1 MELLE
6 GIKTRRSVRS
16 FTDEKVS
23 RETVEKIIDSA
34 RMAPSWK
41 NSQTARYIVVEDK
54 EVLAKIADE
63 ATLGFEH
70 NKEIIL
76 GAPALVVLASV
87 AKRSGYERDG
97 SFTTSKGQGWEM
109 FDAGIAAQT
118 FCLAAHEAGVGSVIL
133 GIFDDAKVAELIN
146 LPENQNVSALIP
158 IGYSD
163 KELPAVPRK
172 EVADLLTFI

>member
-1 MELLE
+1 MDIKDA
-6 GIKTRRSVRS
+6 IKTRRSIRS

-23 RETVEKIIDSA
+23 RETIEKIVDLA

-41 NSQTARYIVVEDK
+41 NSQTARYVIVEDAAVK
-54 EVLAKIADE
+54 DKIAEE
-63 ATLGFEH
+63 AVLGFEH
-70 NKEIIL
+70 NTEIIK
-76 GAPALVVLASV
+76 GAPALLVLASV

-118 FCLAAHEAGVGSVIL
+118 FCLAAHEEGVGSVIL
-133 GIFDDAKVAELIN
+133 GIFDDAKVAEIIG

-163 KELPAVPRK
+163 KDVPSVPRK
-172 EVADLLTFI
+172 EVSDLLSFV

>member
-6 GIKTRRSVRS
+6 GIRTRRSVRS

-23 RETVEKIIDSA
+23 HETLEKIVDSA

-41 NSQTARYIVVEDK
+41 NSQTARYVVVEDRDI
-54 EVLAKIADE
+54 LNKIAAE

-70 NKEIIL
+70 NKEIIE
-76 GAPALVVLASV
+76 GAPALVVLTSIAM
-87 AKRSGYERDG
+87 RSGYERDG

-118 FCLAAHEAGVGSVIL
+118 FCLAAHEAGVGGVIL
-133 GIFDDAKVAELIN
+133 GIFDDTKVAELIG

-163 KELPAVPRK
+163 KELPEVPRK
-172 EVADLLTFI
+172 AVADLLKFI